1 MTTFDP
7 LSPEVAYALKGNIVL
22 PTVGA
27 SGSANSTKAATRII
41 DAYTESNA
49 AQTQHVTA
57 VTVAATPVANQ

>member
-7 LSPEVAYALKGNIVL
+7 LSPEVAYALKGNIAL

-27 SGSANSTKAATRII
+27 SGSANSTTAGNRLK
-41 DAYTESNA
+41 DAYTESSA

-57 VTVAATPVANQ
+57 ITIAATPVVNQ